1 MNNLNSILI
10 EGNLTKDPVFNE
22 TPKGTAVCKFPIATN
37 RYYKQDE
44 EIQNEVSYFDVETW
58 ARLAEVCSDHL
69 AKGRGV
75 RVVGRLKQD
84 RWSDSDGIAKS
95 RIKIVAE
102 HVEFKPVI
110 KNSANSDETEK
121 EKTSDESVSG
131 ISQEIA
137 EDAVVEEKVV

>member
-22 TPKGTAVCKFPIATN
+22 TPKGTSVCKFPIATN
-37 RYYKQDE
+37 RYYRQED
-44 EIQNEVSYFDVETW
+44 EIQSEVSYFDVETW

-84 RWSDSDGIAKS
+84 RWNDSDGNAKS

-110 KNSANSDETEK
+110 KSENSDEAGEPVK
-121 EKTSDESVSG
+121 EEITSGGGDL
-131 ISQEIA
+131 
-137 EDAVVEEKVV
+137 